1 MDSRKGSDLIHSP
14 AASTAGKYLMKQLLA
29 VSLFGFAVIFN
40 SFSAPTNQPPTSA
53 EQLRSEFEAYL
64 KAKDTNAVLS
74 LVNWKGVSD
83 QMKSDVSMQMGYLV
97 GQSVASVKLLP
108 LPADRQLTNEFN
120 GVRYYP
126 NIHVEGLI
134 DVELTAKGNNAQF
147 SYGESGGIFYFAGVA
162 QEVFD
167 SNAKKSTPLAVMV
180 TGLFPKEDPGILTCS
195 YVYVSAGKERIG
207 SFQFTNTWN
216 ISFWGDYIKSCKV
229 TKVSGTGSYE
239 LKIDEA
245 NKTVFDSDMVETND
259 IISYEKK
266 N

>member
-1 MDSRKGSDLIHSP
+1 
-14 AASTAGKYLMKQLLA
+14 MKQLLA
-29 VSLFGFAVIFN
+29 VSILAFATILN
-40 SFSAPTNQPPTSA
+40 SFSAPPPTSA
-53 EQLRSEFEAYL
+53 EQLRSEFEAAL

-83 QMKSDVSMQMGYLV
+83 QMKSDVSMQMGYMV
-97 GQSVASVKLLP
+97 GQSVASVIRLP
-108 LPADRQLTNEFN
+108 LPAGRQLTNEFN

-126 NIHVEGLI
+126 NVHVEGLI

-147 SYGESGGIFYFAGVA
+147 SYGESSGIFYIAGTV
-162 QEVFD
+162 QETFD
-167 SNAKKSTPLAVMV
+167 AHAKSTPLAVMV
-180 TGLFPKEDPGILTCS
+180 TGLFPKEDPGILACS
-195 YVYVSAGKERIG
+195 YVYVSAGNERTG

-229 TKVSGTGSYE
+229 TKVSGSGSYE

-259 IISYEKK
+259 SISYEKK

>member
-1 MDSRKGSDLIHSP
+1 MDSRKDSDLINSHAES
-14 AASTAGKYLMKQLLA
+14 SAGEILMKQLFA
-29 VSLFGFAVIFN
+29 VSLFGFVVIFN

-53 EQLRSEFEAYL
+53 EQLRSEFETAL
-64 KAKDTNAVLS
+64 KANNTNAVLS

-83 QMKSDVSMQMGYLV
+83 QMKSDVSMQMVFIAGH
-97 GQSVASVKLLP
+97 GVANVKLLP
-108 LPADRQLTNEFN
+108 LPTDRQLTNEFN

-126 NIHVEGLI
+126 NVHVEGLV
-134 DVELTAKGNNAQF
+134 DVELKAKGNNMQIP
-147 SYGESGGIFYFAGVA
+147 YGESSGIFYIAGTI
-162 QEVFD
+162 QETFD
-167 SNAKKSTPLAVMV
+167 AHAKSTPLAVMV

-207 SFQFTNTWN
+207 SFRFTNTWN

-259 IISYEKK
+259 IISYEKT